1 MNITVITPE
10 ELSNNLGFILSM
22 VNRGH
27 MFKITQESESSI
39 LLTSI
44 RNPTIPDL
52 DPLPMNPV
60 TVTVFGNSLK
70 NEEPVCEGEECDTS
84 QAESKEEKEEEGEQD
99 ESSQEKDE
107 L

>member
-52 DPLPMNPV
+52 HPLPMNAPPPPGADLV
-60 TVTVFGNSLK
+60 PETEIRNYVHESL
-70 NEEPVCEGEECDTS
+70 
-84 QAESKEEKEEEGEQD
+84 AEMQ
-99 ESSQEKDE
+99 KD

>member
-10 ELSNNLGFILSM
+10 GLSNNLGFILSM

-52 DPLPMNPV
+52 DPLPMNAPPPPGADLV
-60 TVTVFGNSLK
+60 PETEIRNYVHESL
-70 NEEPVCEGEECDTS
+70 
-84 QAESKEEKEEEGEQD
+84 AEMQ
-99 ESSQEKDE
+99 KD